1 MKNFSILT
9 MFITLPL
16 IALSSSCKGRLDP
29 EDGMAEDKSAP
40 ISFVVGQDTKGTRP
54 IDDKETLARYGFGV
68 YAGYTQPGVKF
79 GSGSQAANYMKNT
92 KIEQDPKSP
101 DKWIASNQFYW
112 PINGSLSFF
121 GYAPYFKQQD
131 ADANGQSF
139 IIPSKDYKGGL
150 LRGTYKPDPNVTTQL
165 DLCLSIPVL
174 DRLSSEGPVPMNFKH
189 ALTRVFFFVNGL
201 GADSDRFRY
210 RVTDIYL
217 KGVVGTN
224 TVTYVMDED
233 VPFEWDPIRDTTAR
247 DGEYHLTYNRDQPHL
262 TDSWVKV
269 SSDSHEASK
278 MENFV
283 KINSTDNGRLYLLPQ
298 ELTDDATVQIV
309 LTAYTLTG
317 SSWTIISE
325 LPPVEYKL
333 PRGAAWEPSK
343 TISYFAT
350 IDIPNLCVF
359 DMTAYKT
366 DWEDSGNVFDPQFI
380 D

>member
-1 MKNFSILT
+1 
-9 MFITLPL
+9 MFVALPL
-16 IALSSSCKGRLDP
+16 IALSSSCRDRLDP
-29 EDGMAEDKSAP
+29 EDGMTADKSSP
-40 ISFVVGQDTKGTRP
+40 VSFVVGLAAKGTRP

-68 YAGYTQPGVKF
+68 YAGYTQSGMKF
-79 GSGSQAANYMKNT
+79 DSGSQAANYMKNT
-92 KIEQDPKSP
+92 KIELDPKTP
-101 DKWIASNQFYW
+101 DKWISSNEFYW
-112 PINGSLSFF
+112 PVHGSLSFF

-131 ADANGQSF
+131 TNENAQSF

-165 DLCLSIPVL
+165 DLCLSIPIL

-201 GADSDRFRY
+201 GADSDRYKF

-224 TVTYVMDED
+224 TVTYVMNED

-247 DGEYHLTYNRDQPHL
+247 DGEYHLTFNRDQPHL
-262 TDSWVKV
+262 TDSWIKV
-269 SSDSHEASK
+269 VSDTYEASR

-298 ELTDDATVQIV
+298 ELTDDATVQIII
-309 LTAYTLTG
+309 TAYTLAG
-317 SSWTIISE
+317 GNWIPVSV
-325 LPPVEYKL
+325 LPTVEYKL
-333 PRGAAWEPSK
+333 PRGTAWEPSK
-343 TISYFAT
+343 TISYCAT
-350 IDIPNLCVF
+350 IELASLCVL
-359 DMTAYKT
+359 DMKAYAT
-366 DWEDSGNVFDPQFI
+366 DWEDSGNVYESQII